1 MAALA
6 AVALAGSATCTPA
19 PTPRTPAAAAPAPA
33 ASPTPEPSPLAALEP
48 LPAAEPDAPLDF
60 VRDVRPVL
68 VQHCDPCHSPG
79 GRMYERLPFDD
90 PATVASH
97 PEGILRRLKGDGRAT
112 VERWIAAY
120 SGAR

>member
-19 PTPRTPAAAAPAPA
+19 PAPRTPAAAAPTPA
-33 ASPTPEPSPLAALEP
+33 ASPTPEPSLLAALET

-68 VQHCDPCHSPG
+68 VQRCDPCHSPG

-97 PEGILRRLKGDGRAT
+97 PEGILRRLKGDERAT

-120 SGAR
+120 SEAR